1 MFHSSRALS
10 LSDGRVGGLD
20 FRNRSMEA
28 QRDSQQAVALFD
40 VVAALSIQHAGCSA
54 IEIAIKSTR
63 NGPNLA
69 IRDNGSGFDPEDVI
83 GVRRGLGLLSME
95 HYAAQSGLVLSISR
109 NRGGGTVVRAK
120 ARGAS

>member
-1 MFHSSRALS
+1 
-10 LSDGRVGGLD
+10 
-20 FRNRSMEA
+20 
-28 QRDSQQAVALFD
+28 
-40 VVAALSIQHAGCSA
+40 
-54 IEIAIKSTR
+54 
-63 NGPNLA
+63 LA